1 MKKIFLFLSAALVSL
16 AMQATVETK
25 PVNWTL
31 EVGGVP
37 SNTFT
42 VDQWASAVKWD
53 WMTGADEYEQL
64 VIEVADHTENILV
77 TVNFSDGSADIA
89 SAGIMR
95 VGTNTIAVDVTNPV
109 LHGIEV
115 KNFSGTD
122 DVTISVTNMYLRKTI
137 GQKKTVSLWSG
148 SMYFDDFKAWDSE
161 IILDNDAFADAHIG
175 DILEIDY
182 TLDETGYYQMSV
194 QTSYHQYRPTFL
206 GTLDAY
212 NNYIIEKNANPNKLS
227 WAIMDETD
235 LTKLKEDG
243 GLRING
249 ALFTATAVKL
259 IKHDVLWTGTAS
271 VDDNWSGG
279 QSIEWSK
286 LTDLEAGNI
295 LCVRVTSGEY
305 VEGKYNQVFCSYKS
319 DWTGV
324 FSPSINYLFQ
334 EGDVMPMI
342 VEIPI
347 THKMLHQLNGEQ
359 LNIGGRNYTMTDI
372 YVQEGTPV
380 NTVAAYLNVSSAG
393 MATYV
398 LPFNVPDLPAGVQA
412 YELTNDGSEVIMAT
426 EVNALEA
433 DKPVLIVAAEG
444 EYEFISE
451 EGASDDISGKTGTYA
466 NGSLIGTYAEIA
478 ALEQTTAGNNNF
490 VLQKHGDDAPAFYQ
504 VTDNQCSVP
513 AYRAYLSCSYTPSV
527 SAAPMRI
534 VFHKDATTD
543 IVTVE
548 NAEISTQKILRNG
561 QIYILRNGVEYNVNG
576 QMTK

>member
-1 MKKIFLFLSAALVSL
+1 MKKVFLFLGAALVSL

-25 PVNWTL
+25 PVDWVL
-31 EVGGVP
+31 MVGETAN
-37 SNTFT
+37 NTFT
-42 VDQWASAVKWD
+42 VNQWASASKWD
-53 WMTGADEYEQL
+53 WMTGADDYEQL

-77 TVNFSDGSADIA
+77 TVNFTDGSADIA
-89 SAGIMR
+89 SSGIMR
-95 VGTNTIAVDVTNPV
+95 VGTNSVAVDVTNPI

-122 DVTISVTNMYLRKTI
+122 AVTISVTNMYLRKTI
-137 GQKKTVSLWSG
+137 GTQKTVTLWSG

-161 IILDNDAFADAHIG
+161 IILEHDAFADAHVG

-182 TLDETGYYQMSV
+182 TLDENSYHQLSV

-206 GTLDAY
+206 GTLDEY
-212 NNYIIEKNANPNKLS
+212 NNYNIENQANPSKLS
-227 WAIMDETD
+227 FAIMDATD
-235 LTKLKEDG
+235 LTKLQEDG

-249 ALFTATAVKL
+249 KFFTATAVKL
-259 IKHDVLWTGTAS
+259 HKHETLWSDIQVVGE
-271 VDDNWSGG
+271 WSGNTR
-279 QSIEWSK
+279 IDASK
-286 LTDLEAGNI
+286 LTNLQVGNI
-295 LCVRVTSGEY
+295 LCIRVSALT
-305 VEGKYNQVFCSYKS
+305 EGGQVFMQYDDGSWHNFDPTVNYVFTGS
-319 DWTGV
+319 DAA
-324 FSPSINYLFQ
+324 
-334 EGDVMPMI
+334 PMV
-342 VEIPI
+342 VEIPV
-347 THKMLHQLNGEQ
+347 TYKMEQQLRGNALIAQGV
-359 LNIGGRNYTMTDI
+359 NYTMTDI
-372 YVQEGTPV
+372 YVKEGTPV
-380 NTVAAYLNVSSAG
+380 NTVAAYLNVSDAG
-393 MATYV
+393 MATYM
-398 LPFNVPDLPAGVQA
+398 LPFNVQDLPAGVQA
-412 YELTNDGSEVIMAT
+412 YELTYDGSNAIMAT

-433 DKPVLIVAAEG
+433 DKPVLVVAAAG

-451 EGASDDISGKTGTYA
+451 ANASDDISGKTGTYA
-466 NGSLIGTYAEIA
+466 NGSLIGTYTEIA

-504 VTDNQCSVP
+504 VTDDQCSVP

-543 IVTVE
+543 IVNVE

>member
-1 MKKIFLFLSAALVSL
+1 MKKVFLFLGAALVSL

-25 PVNWTL
+25 PVDWVL
-31 EVGGVP
+31 MVGETAN
-37 SNTFT
+37 NTFT
-42 VDQWASAVKWD
+42 VNQWASASKWD
-53 WMTGADEYEQL
+53 WMTGADDYEQL

-77 TVNFSDGSADIA
+77 TVNFTDGSADIA
-89 SAGIMR
+89 SSGIMR
-95 VGTNTIAVDVTNPV
+95 VGTNSVAVDVTNPI

-122 DVTISVTNMYLRKTI
+122 AVTISVTNMYLRKTI
-137 GQKKTVSLWSG
+137 GTQKTVTLWSG

-161 IILDNDAFADAHIG
+161 IILEHDAFADAHVG

-182 TLDETGYYQMSV
+182 TLDENSYHQLSV

-206 GTLDAY
+206 GTLDEY
-212 NNYIIEKNANPNKLS
+212 NNYNIENQANPSKLS
-227 WAIMDETD
+227 FAIMDATD
-235 LTKLKEDG
+235 LTKLQEDG

-249 ALFTATAVKL
+249 KFFTVTTVKL
-259 IKHDVLWTGTAS
+259 HKHETLWSDIQVVGE
-271 VDDNWSGG
+271 WSGNTR
-279 QSIEWSK
+279 IDASK
-286 LTDLEAGNI
+286 LTNLQVGNI
-295 LCVRVTSGEY
+295 LCIRVSALT
-305 VEGKYNQVFCSYKS
+305 EGGQVFMQYDDGSWHNFDPTVNYVFTGS
-319 DWTGV
+319 DAA
-324 FSPSINYLFQ
+324 
-334 EGDVMPMI
+334 PMV
-342 VEIPI
+342 VEIPV
-347 THKMLHQLNGEQ
+347 TYKMEQQLRGNALIAQGV
-359 LNIGGRNYTMTDI
+359 NYTMTDI
-372 YVQEGTPV
+372 YVKEGTPV
-380 NTVAAYLNVSSAG
+380 NTVAAYLNVSDAG
-393 MATYV
+393 MATYM
-398 LPFNVPDLPAGVQA
+398 LPFNVQDLPAGVQA
-412 YELTNDGSEVIMAT
+412 YELTYDGSNAIMAT

-433 DKPVLIVAAEG
+433 DKPVLVVAAAG

-451 EGASDDISGKTGTYA
+451 ANASDDISGKIGTYA
-466 NGSLIGTYAEIA
+466 NGSLIGTYTEIA

-504 VTDNQCSVP
+504 VTDDQCSVP

-543 IVTVE
+543 IVNVE